1 MEVFGT
7 DYPTPD
13 GSCLRDYIQV
23 TDLVRA
29 HMDALRYLRKGGESI
44 TCNCGYARGYSVLDV
59 INVVKTVSGVDFPV
73 KLSGRRLGD
82 PAAIVAANARV
93 REKLG
98 WKPLFD
104 DLNQIVSQ
112 ALNWERRLHN
122 RQNQGNGTKE

>member
-7 DYPTPD
+7 DYQTPD

-29 HMDALRYLRKGGESI
+29 HMDALRYLRKGGDSL

-59 INVVKTVSGVDFPV
+59 IRVVKTVSGVDFPV
-73 KLSGRRLGD
+73 KLSGRRPGD
-82 PAAIVAANARV
+82 PAAIVAGNALV

-122 RQNQGNGTKE
+122 RQNQGSGTKE